1 MESKEAQTVARQA
14 ATPTA
19 PKDGAGSEAPVSA
32 QTGNQGRRADE
43 ITLRVQNPLL
53 VQKAPP
59 PPDPA
64 PVKLDPASPHT
75 SPTAKLKVSS
85 LVWNEY
91 NSMPLT
97 PAPMSLSKDP
107 MLSESPGI
115 TERPKKLRSRMI
127 VLVVVIIAAGV
138 IAGAFIPRSKTGPQV
153 APLPEPEPKT
163 PAAEAP
169 EKSLEVPK
177 SPTLAGAKMPA
188 PTRLSKRHVSIKV
201 DPAEATLALDG
212 AVQNGHAIALDLVQ
226 DKTSH
231 VVQASA
237 HGYLPFKKS
246 FTLEGDVDLHISL
259 KRAASPV
266 FRGRPMNQPSEPIAV
281 QPESEIKAK
290 TVTEPSEDFGMDLKR
305 PASRPQSSKME
316 DKDPYAP

>member
-53 VQKAPP
+53 AQKAP

-64 PVKLDPASPHT
+64 PVKVDPGSPHT
-75 SPTAKLKVSS
+75 YPTAKLKVSS

-91 NSMPLT
+91 NSMPVT

-115 TERPKKLRSRMI
+115 TERPKKLRGTMI
-127 VLVVVIIAAGV
+127 ILVAVIIAAGV

-153 APLPEPEPKT
+153 APLPMPEPKT
-163 PAAEAP
+163 PAAETP
-169 EKSLEVPK
+169 EKSLEAPK
-177 SPTLAGAKMPA
+177 SPTLAGPKMPA
-188 PTRLSKRHVSIKV
+188 PNRLSKRHVSITV

-212 AVQNGHAIALDLVQ
+212 AVQKGHAIALDLVQ
-226 DKTSH
+226 DKASH

-237 HGYLPFKKS
+237 RGYLPFKKS
-246 FTLEGDVDLHISL
+246 FTLEGDVDLRISL
-259 KRAASPV
+259 KKAAPPV
-266 FRGRPMNQPSEPIAV
+266 FRGRPTNQPSEPIAV

-290 TVTEPSEDFGMDLKR
+290 PVAEPAEDFGMDLKR
-305 PASRPQSSKME
+305 PASRRQSSKME
-316 DKDPYAP
+316 DKDPYSP